1 MIADAM
7 HQVHTAL
14 PRSPKVPL
22 LSFRLPHITAAEIR
36 GSQYAV
42 AENSVAKQTPSLA
55 GEDLIQK
62 PGLSSNLRHCIRDRD
77 MNIQG
82 RSDIRMSRYWSASIA
97 ERTSV
102 GEGKSVSVRED
113 RGRLLIH

>member
-62 PGLSSNLRHCIRDRD
+62 PGISSNLRQDRK
-77 MNIQG
+77 
-82 RSDIRMSRYWSASIA
+82 
-97 ERTSV
+97 SV
-102 GEGKSVSVRED
+102 VEGKSVSD
-113 RGRLLIH
+113 RVDLSGSGLCKKKKNN